1 MFCICCEFNRNF
13 FPTFVLD
20 GFKSRKRKRNVW
32 HFLLLAINYLIRC
45 KFSVKIV
52 IMLVNRAYTKTN
64 HFDICVVF
72 CLTMHGTVLRKLV
85 SVSKASTLIPEAF
98 FYSFLANF
106 ATRTA
111 SFIFFI
117 GTKRWEPRKE
127 SHWSRSFMRISLWC
141 WLSTWQ
147 LSKMLFSFEQS
158 HPQIYLIHP
167 IIWLV
172 EQLKMSSNQK
182 RRSKADGMKV
192 SIPTVLTR
200 GFLFLSA
207 RCFDRRFASQIAN

>member
-98 FYSFLANF
+98 FYSFFGKFCDANRFFYFFYWHEALRAEKRKPLVKVIHENLTLMLAQHL
-106 ATRTA
+106 TA
-111 SFIFFI
+111 VKDVIFF
-117 GTKRWEPRKE
+117 
-127 SHWSRSFMRISLWC
+127 
-141 WLSTWQ
+141 
-147 LSKMLFSFEQS
+147 
-158 HPQIYLIHP
+158 
-167 IIWLV
+167 
-172 EQLKMSSNQK
+172 
-182 RRSKADGMKV
+182 
-192 SIPTVLTR
+192 
-200 GFLFLSA
+200 
-207 RCFDRRFASQIAN
+207 